1 MNGDAGKTCAKSKQ
15 ETWFHHSVDSY
26 GELIFAAELRGHDI
40 GEFVTLHPLGKKKVR
55 LAGRLRRLAKIGAMR
70 VPQTSHEATFLCW
83 SLKLSADSWF
93 LVFFLDILQFFVCPY
108 IIVRILACCP
118 FPIWTDSP
126 QYDNRYSYSAH
137 RWLIWLSRHRIFFRV
152 PVSIRCVVYWLS
164 NHRFIDIKRCRSRTA
179 DTTITQSTF
188 FLSPEFFSIYL
199 YLSSHFIWLPPS
211 CAFEVRRNCRSPS
224 CRWRKRWHAQCIWKF
239 P

>member
-1 MNGDAGKTCAKSKQ
+1 MVPPLGSSMGNCQ
-15 ETWFHHSVDSY
+15 
-26 GELIFAAELRGHDI
+26 AAQLRGHDI

-55 LAGRLRRLAKIGAMR
+55 LAGRLRRLAKIGAMTSWLT
-70 VPQTSHEATFLCW
+70 QTSHEATFLCW

-93 LVFFLDILQFFVCPY
+93 LFFPDILQFFVCPY
-108 IIVRILACCP
+108 IIVPILACCP

-126 QYDNRYSYSAH
+126 EYDNRYSYSAH

-188 FLSPEFFSIYL
+188 FIPRVFFNL
-199 YLSSHFIWLPPS
+199 YLSSHFIRLPPS
-211 CAFEVRRNCRSPS
+211 CAFEVRRNCRWPS

>member
-15 ETWFHHSVDSY
+15 ETWLSWFHHSVVWGTDFRCRDARPWHWRVRDSSSSRKKE
-26 GELIFAAELRGHDI
+26 GTTGRAA
-40 GEFVTLHPLGKKKVR
+40 
-55 LAGRLRRLAKIGAMR
+55 AKIGEDW
-70 VPQTSHEATFLCW
+70 SHDWPRPPMKPHFCAEVWNWALI
-83 SLKLSADSWF
+83 LG
-93 LVFFLDILQFFVCPY
+93 FFFFPDILQFFVCPY
-108 IIVRILACCP
+108 IIVPILACCP

-126 QYDNRYSYSAH
+126 QYDNRYSYSSH

-188 FLSPEFFSIYL
+188 FYP
-199 YLSSHFIWLPPS
+199 
-211 CAFEVRRNCRSPS
+211 
-224 CRWRKRWHAQCIWKF
+224 
-239 P
+239 

>member
-93 LVFFLDILQFFVCPY
+93 L
-108 IIVRILACCP
+108 
-118 FPIWTDSP
+118 
-126 QYDNRYSYSAH
+126 
-137 RWLIWLSRHRIFFRV
+137 
-152 PVSIRCVVYWLS
+152 
-164 NHRFIDIKRCRSRTA
+164 
-179 DTTITQSTF
+179 
-188 FLSPEFFSIYL
+188 FFSGYFAIFCL
-199 YLSSHFIWLPPS
+199 PLHNRSNSCLLSIPNLDRFTSVRQPIFIFCAQMAHMAQPPPNIFS
-211 CAFEVRRNCRSPS
+211 GPCVNPLCCVLAFQPS
-224 CRWRKRWHAQCIWKF
+224 FYRY
-239 P
+239 